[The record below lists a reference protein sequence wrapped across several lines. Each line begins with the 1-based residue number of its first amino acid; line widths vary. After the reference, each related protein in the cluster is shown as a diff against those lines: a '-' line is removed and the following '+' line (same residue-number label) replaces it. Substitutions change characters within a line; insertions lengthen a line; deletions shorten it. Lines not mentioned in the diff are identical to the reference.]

1 MFCARQ
7 VFRPDGVRKKFLTQQ
22 KKYNLYYKSMKK
34 LYVLL
39 LMLVAMNANAQWV
52 QTSGI
57 PWGAV
62 SFASSGSNLIAGTQ
76 HGTFLSTNNGSDWLF
91 SAFNNLTIPALA
103 VSGDSVY
110 ACSVNGLYLS
120 TNNGSNWSQ
129 TQQNTMQ
136 ITSLATNGSFLFG
149 GNNSGVY
156 RSTNK
161 GVNWNITSLSNCT
174 VYALTMSENT
184 LFASFADNVMYNP
197 FVYRSTNNGVNWTDC
212 SSGLPNDLVT
222 AILIS
227 GNTIFAGCSYGVY
240 KSTNNGNTWAQTA
253 MTAGYINCFAAF
265 GNNVFTGKNNG
276 VYLTTNNGS
285 NWTEFNQGFSGQP
298 TVNSLLISNNYIYAG
313 IYGGVW
319 RRPLSDIT
327 RIQNISTETPSK
339 YSLSQNYPN
348 PFNSSSKFKFQNSKL
363 ENVKISVYD
372 VQGREV
378 QTLVNE
384 RLQPGT
390 YEATFNTESAT
401 EHRRTFGSGVYFYKL
416 TTDGY
421 TETKKM
427 LLIK

>member
-1 MFCARQ
+1 
-7 VFRPDGVRKKFLTQQ
+7 
-22 KKYNLYYKSMKK
+22 MKK
-34 LYVLL
+34 LLVVLA
-39 LMLVAMNANAQWV
+39 MFVAINASGQWV

-62 SFASSGSNLIAGTQ
+62 SFASSGSNIIAGTQ
-76 HGTFLSTNNGSDWLF
+76 HG
-91 SAFNNLTIPALA
+91 A
-103 VSGDSVY
+103 
-110 ACSVNGLYLS
+110 YLS
-120 TNNGSNWSQ
+120 TNNGSNWVFSAFNDLTIHALTVSGDSVYAGSVNGVFLSTNNGSNWSL

-136 ITSLATNGSFLFG
+136 ITSLATNGSYLFG

-156 RSTNK
+156 RSSNK
-161 GVNWNITSLSNCT
+161 GVNWNTTSLSNCT
-174 VYALTMSENT
+174 VYALTISGNT
-184 LFASFADNVMYNP
+184 LFVSFADNVMYNP
-197 FVYRSTNNGVNWTDC
+197 FLYRSTNNGANWTDC

-240 KSTNNGNTWAQTA
+240 KSTDNGTTWTQTA
-253 MTAGYINCFAAF
+253 MTSGYINCLAAF
-265 GNNVFTGKNNG
+265 GNNLLTGKSYG

-327 RIQNISTETPSK
+327 GINNISTETPSN

-348 PFNSSSKFKFQNSKL
+348 PFNPIT
-363 ENVKISVYD
+363 NVKFSIVNSEEVKLVVYD
-372 VQGREV
+372 IMGKEV

-384 RLQPGT
+384 SLQPGT
-390 YEATFNTESAT
+390 YEASFDGTMLN
-401 EHRRTFGSGVYFYKL
+401 SGVYFYEL
-416 TTDGY
+416 RSGNFRQ
-421 TETKKM
+421 TKRMILMK
-427 LLIK
+427 

>member
-1 MFCARQ
+1 
-7 VFRPDGVRKKFLTQQ
+7 
-22 KKYNLYYKSMKK
+22 MKK
-34 LYVLL
+34 LFVVLV
-39 LMLVAMNANAQWV
+39 MLVAMNASAQWV
-52 QTSGI
+52 QMSGI
-57 PWGAV
+57 PWSAV
-62 SFASSGSNLIAGTQ
+62 SFASSGSNIIAGTQ
-76 HGTFLSTNNGSDWLF
+76 HGAYLSTNNGSNWVF
-91 SAFNNLTIPALA
+91 SSFNDLTIHALA

-110 ACSVNGLYLS
+110 AGSVNGVFLS
-120 TNNGSNWSQ
+120 TNNGSNWSI

-136 ITSLATNGSFLFG
+136 ITSLATNGIYLFG

-156 RSTNK
+156 RSSNK
-161 GVNWNITSLSNCT
+161 GVNWILTLSNCSVST
-174 VYALTMSENT
+174 LTISGNIIFT
-184 LFASFADNVMYNP
+184 SFVDNGMYNP
-197 FVYRSTNNGVNWTDC
+197 NLYRSTNNGVNWTDC

-227 GNTIFAGCSYGVY
+227 GTTIYAGCSIGVY
-240 KSTNNGNTWAQTA
+240 KSTNNGTTWTQTA
-253 MTAGYINCFAAF
+253 MTSGYINSLAAF
-265 GNNVFTGKNNG
+265 GNNLLTGKSYG

-327 RIQNISTETPSK
+327 GIQNISTEILSK

-348 PFNSSSKFKFQNSKL
+348 PFNSMCNVQFSMYNVGNAKL
-363 ENVKISVYD
+363 LVYD
-372 VQGREV
+372 IQGREV

-384 RLQPGT
+384 RLNAGR
-390 YEATFNTESAT
+390 YEVKFDGSMLN
-401 EHRRTFGSGVYFYKL
+401 SGVYFYKMV
-416 TTDGY
+416 TGNF

>member
-1 MFCARQ
+1 
-7 VFRPDGVRKKFLTQQ
+7 
-22 KKYNLYYKSMKK
+22 MKK
-34 LYVLL
+34 IFTI
-39 LMLVAMNANAQWV
+39 LVILIAMNANAQWV

-57 PWGAV
+57 PWGVV

-91 SAFNNLTIPALA
+91 SAFNDLTIHALA
-103 VSGDSVY
+103 VNGDSIY
-110 ACSVNGLYLS
+110 AGSVNGLFLS
-120 TNNGSNWSQ
+120 TNNGNNWSL

-136 ITSLATNGSFLFG
+136 ITSLVTNGSYLFG

-161 GVNWNITSLSNCT
+161 GVNWTITSLSNCT
-174 VYALTMSENT
+174 VYALTISGNT
-184 LFASFADNVMYNP
+184 LFASFADNGMYNP

-227 GNTIFAGCSYGVY
+227 GTTIFAGCSYGVY
-240 KSTNNGNTWAQTA
+240 KSTNNGATWAQTS
-253 MTAGYINCFAAF
+253 MTTGYINCFAAF
-265 GNNVFTGKNNG
+265 GNNILTGKNYG
-276 VYLTTNNGS
+276 VYLTINNGS
-285 NWTEFNQGFSGQP
+285 NWIEFNQGLGGQP
-298 TVNSLLISNNYIYAG
+298 TVYSLLISNNYIYAG
-313 IYGGVW
+313 PWGGVW

-327 RIQNISTETPSK
+327 GIQYISTEIPSK

-348 PFNSSSKFKFQNSKL
+348 PFNPMCNVQFTMRNAG
-363 ENVKISVYD
+363 NVKLVVYD

-390 YEATFNTESAT
+390 YEAKFDGSMLN
-401 EHRRTFGSGVYFYKL
+401 SGVYFYKMV
-416 TTDGY
+416 TDGF

-427 LLIK
+427 ILIK

>member
-1 MFCARQ
+1 
-7 VFRPDGVRKKFLTQQ
+7 
-22 KKYNLYYKSMKK
+22 MKK
-34 LYVLL
+34 ILVILA
-39 LMLVAMNANAQWV
+39 MLIAMNANAQWV

-57 PWGAV
+57 PWSAV

-76 HGTFLSTNNGSDWLF
+76 HGAYLSTSNGSNWVF
-91 SAFNNLTIPALA
+91 SSFNDLTIHTLA

-110 ACSVNGLYLS
+110 AGSVNGVFLS
-120 TNNGSNWSQ
+120 INNGSNWSQ

-161 GVNWNITSLSNCT
+161 GLNWTISVSNCS
-174 VYALTMSENT
+174 VYALTISGNI
-184 LFASFADNVMYNP
+184 LFTSFADNGMYNP
-197 FVYRSTNNGVNWTDC
+197 FLYRSTNNGVNWTDC

-227 GNTIFAGCSYGVY
+227 GTNVFVGCNYGVY
-240 KSTNNGNTWAQTA
+240 KSTNNGTTWAQTS
-253 MTAGYINCFAAF
+253 MTAGGINSFAAS
-265 GNNVFTGKNNG
+265 GNILLVGKSYG

-327 RIQNISTETPSK
+327 GIQNISSETPSK

-348 PFNSSSKFKFQNSKL
+348 PFNPTTNIKFSIVNTGEVKL
-363 ENVKISVYD
+363 VVYD
-372 VQGREV
+372 IQGREV

-384 RLQPGT
+384 SLKPGT
-390 YEATFNTESAT
+390 YEAAFDASSLNT
-401 EHRRTFGSGVYFYKL
+401 GVYFYKL
-416 TTDGY
+416 ITNTFS
-421 TETKKM
+421 ETKKM